1 MAKRLKLRISKVITS
16 SFQSCRSKHPSILPS
31 NPVPLLFPQFTVDVQ
46 PLTPQQQPSSAT
58 KHHNRSS
65 FKSHMSST
73 FVSVGCGSSKS
84 NSNVHNRIEPQL
96 FQWQNKE
103 EEWQLVYHKSPPRT
117 ELCNSS
123 TASVTHKKK
132 KKRRNI
138 KKKTT
143 ADNIALFGSEEK
155 ERGES
160 SRSFSSDSSAEFN
173 PIREKPRKKKNKKK
187 KSGIV
192 TNGLCRLSI
201 SSSPARLS
209 VFKKLIPNVV
219 EGKVKDSFAVVKKSE
234 DPYEDF
240 KKSMMDMIW
249 EKQMFEEADLEQL
262 LECFLSLNSP
272 RHHKVIVEAFAE
284 IWNAMFATSTR
295 DSNAF
300 SVVDCERRSSSSYQS

>member
-1 MAKRLKLRISKVITS
+1 MAKRLKLRISRAITS
-16 SFQSCRSKHPSILPS
+16 SFQSCRSKDPSILPS
-31 NPVPLLFPQFTVDVQ
+31 DPVPLFFPQFTVDVQ
-46 PLTPQQQPSSAT
+46 PLTPPQQPSSAI
-58 KHHNRSS
+58 KPHHRSS
-65 FKSHMSST
+65 FKSHVSST
-73 FVSVGCGSSKS
+73 FVSVGCGSSKA
-84 NSNVHNRIEPQL
+84 NSSVHNRIEPQL

-103 EEWQLVYHKSPPRT
+103 EEWQLVYHKSPPREDFCPNPT
-117 ELCNSS
+117 TL
-123 TASVTHKKK
+123 VTHKKK
-132 KKRRNI
+132 KKRRNT

-143 ADNIALFGSEEK
+143 ADNIALFSSCEEK

-160 SRSFSSDSSAEFN
+160 SRSFSSDSSAEFH
-173 PIREKPRKKKNKKK
+173 PILEKPRKKKKKK
-187 KSGIV
+187 KKRGGCV

-209 VFKKLIPNVV
+209 VFKKLIPTVV

-284 IWNAMFATSTR
+284 IWNAMFTTSTR
-295 DSNAF
+295 NFNAV
-300 SVVDCERRSSSSYQS
+300 SVVDSEGR